1 MFRHHLS
8 CFRVFAVL
16 AATCLAAGAVP
27 VQSAVPTSSS
37 LTPVNAR
44 PYTSTT
50 ATGVQIYMCEY
61 DGSHHLTWLFRNP
74 QATLYDSLGRAVIQH
89 EAGPSWQAHDG
100 SRIVGHP
107 IAQMASASA
116 GSIPQLLLETTSD
129 DKGSDKGENS
139 GENSGGNSGE
149 NSGENSAAN
158 SAGELS
164 GVRYVQRLNTVGG
177 GAPAQM
183 CTTEHQIA
191 YSPYFANYVF
201 WK

>member
-1 MFRHHLS
+1 MFRNHLPF
-8 CFRVFAVL
+8 FRVLTVL
-16 AATCLAAGAVP
+16 AAACLAASSVP
-27 VQSAVPTSSS
+27 AQSAVPVTSS
-37 LTPVNAR
+37 LTPVNAK
-44 PYTSTT
+44 PYTFTT
-50 ATGVQIYMCEY
+50 ATGVQVYMCEY
-61 DGSHHLTWLFRNP
+61 DGSHHLSWLFKNP
-74 QATLYDSLGRAVIQH
+74 QATLYDTVGRAVFQH
-89 EAGPSWQAHDG
+89 EAGPSWQANDG

-116 GSIPQLLLETTSD
+116 GGIPQLLLETTSD
-129 DKGSDKGENS
+129 DKNGNS
-139 GENSGGNSGE
+139 SNSGGG
-149 NSGENSAAN
+149 
-158 SAGELS
+158 GELS

>member
-1 MFRHHLS
+1 MFRNHLPF
-8 CFRVFAVL
+8 FRVLTVL
-16 AATCLAAGAVP
+16 AAACLAAGSVP
-27 VQSAVPTSSS
+27 AQSAVPLSSS
-37 LTPVNAR
+37 LTPVNAK

-50 ATGVQIYMCEY
+50 ATGVQIYACEY
-61 DGSHHLTWLFRNP
+61 DGSHHLTWLFRSP
-74 QATLYDSLGRAVIQH
+74 QATLYDTVGRAVFQH
-89 EAGPSWQAHDG
+89 EAGPSWQANDG

-129 DKGSDKGENS
+129 DKS
-139 GENSGGNSGE
+139 GNSVGASDGK
-149 NSGENSAAN
+149 SG
-158 SAGELS
+158 GELS

-177 GAPAQM
+177 GAQAQM
-183 CTTEHQIA
+183 CTAEHQIA

>member
-1 MFRHHLS
+1 MFRNRLS
-8 CFRVFAVL
+8 IFRVCTVL
-16 AATCLAAGAVP
+16 AAACLAAGSVP
-27 VQSAVPTSSS
+27 AQSAVSTSSS
-37 LTPVNAR
+37 LTPLHAT

-61 DGSHHLTWLFRNP
+61 DSAHHLAWLFRSP
-74 QATLYDSLGRAVIQH
+74 QATLYDTVGRAVFQH
-89 EAGPSWQAHDG
+89 DAGPSWQAHDG

-107 IAQMASASA
+107 IAQMASASP

-129 DKGSDKGENS
+129 DKNG
-139 GENSGGNSGE
+139 NSGGNSG
-149 NSGENSAAN
+149 
-158 SAGELS
+158 GELS

-177 GAPAQM
+177 SAPAQM
-183 CTTEHQIA
+183 CTAEHQVA